1 MAERSKDF
9 RLALL
14 AYTRGW
20 LDNDGEALDTDLA
33 EQRAAK
39 VLAIWK
45 QETGGRKGP
54 APDHIERARKAWKKA
69 GRPAGAFLFEGHH
82 YFFEPDGSY
91 DVTKNLMA
99 NFATAK

>member
-20 LDNDGEALDTDLA
+20 LDNDGDALDTDLA

-45 QETGGRKGP
+45 QETGGRKP
-54 APDHIERARKAWKKA
+54 APDHIELARQAWKKA
-69 GRPAGAFLFEGHH
+69 GEPADGIMFHGHR
-82 YFFEPDGSY
+82 YLFEPDGSY

-99 NFATAK
+99 SFATAK

>member
-1 MAERSKDF
+1 MADRSKDF

-33 EQRAAK
+33 EQGAAK

-45 QETGGRKGP
+45 QQTGGRKP
-54 APDHIERARKAWKKA
+54 APDHIELARTAWKKA
-69 GRPAGAFLFEGHH
+69 GQPADGVVFQGHRYH
-82 YFFEPDGSY
+82 FEPDGDY

-99 NFATAK
+99 NFPTAK